1 MEVESGYNRT
11 TFIDD
16 VEDEAS
22 EFGHSNFA
30 KTDVSLSF
38 ADSSSEEEE
47 EADDDKSSE
56 EMKSD
61 GIGGIVL

>member
-1 MEVESGYNRT
+1 MEVESSYNRT

-16 VEDEAS
+16 AEDEVS

-38 ADSSSEEEE
+38 AHSSSEEED
-47 EADDDKSSE
+47 ADDDKSSE